1 MTRRRNWR
9 FVITGFLFIF
19 LAAGFFVFMLGMA
32 GQSNDPAEVM
42 RIVGGASGT
51 VIGVSVALII
61 AGLIGK
67 KV

>member
-1 MTRRRNWR
+1 MR
-9 FVITGFLFIF
+9 FVITGLLFIF
-19 LAAGFFVFMLGMA
+19 LAVGFFVIMLGVA

-42 RIVGGASGT
+42 RIVGQASGIA
-51 VIGVSVALII
+51 IGISVALII

>member
-1 MTRRRNWR
+1 MRRRNWR
-9 FVITGFLFIF
+9 FVITGLLFIF
-19 LAAGFFVFMLGMA
+19 LAVGFFVIMLGVA

-42 RIVGGASGT
+42 RIVGQASGIA
-51 VIGVSVALII
+51 IGISVALII

>member
-1 MTRRRNWR
+1 MRRRNWR
-9 FVITGFLFIF
+9 FVFTGLLFIV
-19 LAAGFFVFMLGMA
+19 LAVVFFVVMLGVA

-42 RIVGGASGT
+42 RIVGQASG
-51 VIGVSVALII
+51 VAIGVSVALII

>member
-1 MTRRRNWR
+1 MRRRNWR

-19 LAAGFFVFMLGMA
+19 LAVGFFVIMLGVA

-51 VIGVSVALII
+51 AIGVSVALII